1 MSWLPLGVT
10 GLSPTTVNAG
20 PASVGLGRARR
31 NRAVGAAEAVGVAET
46 VVVTGA
52 GPVGVGVAEHATDS
66 AATAHR
72 RGDGGGRARH
82 ADYLSPPMFSDPSPT
97 GGVPASAWLT

>member
-10 GLSPTTVNAG
+10 GSSPATVNAG
-20 PASVGLGRARR
+20 PPSVGCAEAVGEIGEAE
-31 NRAVGAAEAVGVAET
+31 AVGAAEALGAAEA
-46 VVVTGA
+46 VVVIGA

-72 RGDGGGRARH
+72 AATAAAVRA
-82 ADYLSPPMFSDPSPT
+82 
-97 GGVPASAWLT
+97 GLTI

>member
-10 GLSPTTVNAG
+10 GSSPATVNAG
-20 PASVGLGRARR
+20 PLSVGCAEAVGEIGEAE
-31 NRAVGAAEAVGVAET
+31 AVGAAEDLGAAEA
-46 VVVTGA
+46 VVVIGA

-72 RGDGGGRARH
+72 AATATAVRA
-82 ADYLSPPMFSDPSPT
+82 
-97 GGVPASAWLT
+97 GLTI